1 MSDITVVSGS
11 VAQVWDDQFFA
22 EYVREN
28 KFAKVMGTDEAAI
41 IQIKEQLGKAAGDK
55 INIPLIGQ
63 LTGAGVTG
71 DTALWGSEEA
81 LANWNHQLTVN
92 QLRNGVRMGKME
104 EQKTTIDLRNAARQM
119 LKKWAMD
126 KMRDD
131 IIGALYSP
139 VVDGKTLYASA
150 TEGQKDTWVT
160 AQAAANRVLFGAAK
174 SNYSAADHSAS
185 LTNLDGTNDKL
196 THLNV
201 SLMKRMLMT
210 SSSPVTPYRTED
222 GKEYF
227 VLFAGS
233 LPFRDLKADTTI
245 IAANE
250 YAGVRGDKNLLFD
263 DGDILWDG
271 VIVKEIPEIGVIA
284 NAGDGGNTNVAAN
297 FMCGAQAL
305 GLAWAQRTKTITD
318 SFDYDNLFGVAISEI
333 RGVEKLTYNSIQHGV
348 GTLYTTAVADS

>member
-11 VAQVWDDQFFA
+11 VAEVWDDKFFA

-28 KFAKVMGTDEAAI
+28 PFSKVMGTDEAAV
-41 IQIKEQLGKAAGDK
+41 IQIKEQLGKASGDK
-55 INIPLIGQ
+55 INIPLIKQ

-81 LANWNHQLTVN
+81 LGNYNHQITVN

-104 EQKTTIDLRNAARQM
+104 EQKTTIDLRNAAKVM

-126 KMRDD
+126 KLRDD
-131 IIGALYSP
+131 IIQALLSP
-139 VVDGKTLYASA
+139 VVDGKTTYAAA
-150 TEGQKDTWVT
+150 TEGQRDTWVT

-185 LTNLDGTNDKL
+185 LLNVDNSADKL
-196 THLNV
+196 TPLNI
-201 SLMKRMLMT
+201 SLLKRMLRS
-210 SSSPVTPYRTED
+210 SSSPVSPYKTED

-227 VLFAGS
+227 VMYIPS
-233 LPFRDLKADTTI
+233 IPFRDLKTHNTI
-245 IAANE
+245 ITANE
-250 YAGVRGDKNLLFD
+250 YAGIRGDKNLLFD
-263 DGDILWDG
+263 DGDVLWDG
-271 VIVKEIPEIGVIA
+271 VICKEVPEIPILTGEG
-284 NAGDGGNTNVAAN
+284 NGGIDAAAS

-305 GLAWAQRTKTITD
+305 GLAWAQRTKSMTD
-318 SFDYDNLFGVAISEI
+318 SFDYDNLYGVAVSEI

-348 GTLYTTAVADS
+348 GTLYTSAVADS